1 MDADDEVP
9 MAVSLTEQAGTT
21 RATREIPSYRQNLSL
36 DGPLK
41 PVPVT
46 LITGYLG
53 AGKSTLINRILN
65 TQHGYRCAV
74 LMNEF
79 GESADVERALIK
91 EPEGEEASPLANWV
105 QLENGCICCSVKNDM
120 VKALE
125 ALLQQRASF
134 DYILIETTGLAN
146 PGPVAAALWTDA
158 ELEAGVCL
166 DAVVTVVDARNIRRQ
181 LADPPGEGAEVC
193 EAAAQIAFADVVLLN
208 KEDLVSEEELRAA
221 HAELA
226 GINGSAAVLA
236 CARCGVDLK
245 YILDTGIYSGTGRLG
260 VEEDPDACRPGCSD
274 PCHRHGVSHGHD
286 SKGQHR
292 RGHAPDTVHASDIWA
307 VTLRCEKPLDLRR
320 LRLWMD
326 GLLWERRSHGP
337 DLFRVKAVLSL
348 AGEGRRHVMQAVH
361 DLYDVVPAAP
371 WAEGEA
377 RASKLVLI
385 GRRLEEGSL
394 QRGLDE
400 CVAS

>member
-1 MDADDEVP
+1 MGPTERDMDADDEVP

-21 RATREIPSYRQNLSL
+21 RVTRETPSYRQNLSL

-208 KEDLVSEEELRAA
+208 KVGAADVGWLGEAGAHTGQQTGPRASHPEWLGSCPVSQP
-221 HAELA
+221 
-226 GINGSAAVLA
+226 
-236 CARCGVDLK
+236 CPGVDS
-245 YILDTGIYSGTGRLG
+245 T
-260 VEEDPDACRPGCSD
+260 PA
-274 PCHRHGVSHGHD
+274 
-286 SKGQHR
+286 
-292 RGHAPDTVHASDIWA
+292 
-307 VTLRCEKPLDLRR
+307 
-320 LRLWMD
+320 
-326 GLLWERRSHGP
+326 
-337 DLFRVKAVLSL
+337 
-348 AGEGRRHVMQAVH
+348 RHVSS
-361 DLYDVVPAAP
+361 P
-371 WAEGEA
+371 
-377 RASKLVLI
+377 RAI
-385 GRRLEEGSL
+385 RRTW
-394 QRGLDE
+394 
-400 CVAS
+400 